1 MRRSAMVM
9 AAAFLGVHAG
19 CDGSKDGSAASART
33 PVRVQLNWVP
43 EPEFGGIFAAQQ
55 DGLYAAAGL
64 DVDIRKGG
72 SQVPVAQLVASGQA
86 DFGVM
91 TAEDVLTLRDRGGD
105 LVAVFAIFQD
115 NPTGFLLHE
124 SNPITTIEQLWMSAS
139 TVAVDASPPYV
150 RLLNLK
156 YGGKDLKLVPY
167 TGALAGFLAS
177 KDAVQQ
183 CFITAE
189 PVECRLR
196 GVPTRVLSVAT
207 VFNPYAAVLA
217 TSAAS
222 AAKRPE
228 IVEAFVRA
236 TSEGWRRYFAD
247 PPKYNIGI
255 AALNPSMSLEAM
267 NIAAELERP
276 LIVPADGAAIGSMRS
291 ERWQQLERELVQVGT
306 IESGR
311 TPASGVLWSAPVGT
325 PSGAAADAKP

>member
-1 MRRSAMVM
+1 MWRSVVV
-9 AAAFLGVHAG
+9 AAATFLCLHVG
-19 CDGSKDGSAASART
+19 CDQSKDGSAT
-33 PVRVQLNWVP
+33 PAAAMVRVQLNWVP

-55 DGLYAAAGL
+55 DGLYSAAGL

-105 LVAVFAIFQD
+105 LVAVFAIFQE

-124 SNPITTIEQLWMSAS
+124 SNPITTIEQLWTSSS
-139 TVAVDASPPYV
+139 TVAVDANPPFV
-150 RLLNLK
+150 RLLNAK
-156 YGGKDLKLVPY
+156 YGGKDLKMVPY

-177 KDAVQQ
+177 EDAVQQ

-222 AAKRPE
+222 AAKRPQV
-228 IVEAFVRA
+228 VEAFVRA
-236 TSEGWRRYFAD
+236 TSEGWRRYFAE
-247 PPKYNIGI
+247 PSKYNPGI

-267 NIAAELERP
+267 NIAAEMERP
-276 LIVPADGAAIGSMRS
+276 LIVPADGSPIGSMRL
-291 ERWQQLERELVQVGT
+291 ERWQQLERELAQVGT

-311 TPASGVLWSAPVGT
+311 MPSAGVLWSAQVGT
-325 PSGAAADAKP
+325 ASGATATTP

>member
-1 MRRSAMVM
+1 MWRSVVV
-9 AAAFLGVHAG
+9 AAATFLCLHVG
-19 CDGSKDGSAASART
+19 CDQSKDGSAT
-33 PVRVQLNWVP
+33 PAAAMVRVQLNWVP

-55 DGLYAAAGL
+55 DGLYSAAGL

-105 LVAVFAIFQD
+105 LVAVFAIFQE

-124 SNPITTIEQLWMSAS
+124 SNPITTIEQLWTSSS
-139 TVAVDASPPYV
+139 TVAVDANPPFV
-150 RLLNLK
+150 RLLNAK
-156 YGGKDLKLVPY
+156 YGGKDLKMVPY

-177 KDAVQQ
+177 EDAVQQ

-222 AAKRPE
+222 AAKRPQV
-228 IVEAFVRA
+228 VEAFVRA
-236 TSEGWRRYFAD
+236 TSEGWRRYFAE
-247 PPKYNIGI
+247 PAKYNPGI

-267 NIAAELERP
+267 NIAAEMERP
-276 LIVPADGAAIGSMRS
+276 LIVPADGSPIGSMRL
-291 ERWQQLERELVQVGT
+291 ERWQQLERELAQVGT

-311 TPASGVLWSAPVGT
+311 MPSAGVLWSAPVGT
-325 PSGAAADAKP
+325 ASGATATTP

>member
-1 MRRSAMVM
+1 MWRSVVV
-9 AAAFLGVHAG
+9 AAATFLCLHVG
-19 CDGSKDGSAASART
+19 CDQSKDGSAT
-33 PVRVQLNWVP
+33 PAAAMVRVQLNWVP

-55 DGLYAAAGL
+55 DGLYSAAGL

-105 LVAVFAIFQD
+105 LVAVFAIFQE

-124 SNPITTIEQLWMSAS
+124 SNPITTIEQLWTSSS
-139 TVAVDASPPYV
+139 TVAVDANPPFV
-150 RLLNLK
+150 RLLNAK
-156 YGGKDLKLVPY
+156 YGGKDLKMVPY

-177 KDAVQQ
+177 EDAVQQ

-222 AAKRPE
+222 AAKRPQV
-228 IVEAFVRA
+228 VEAFVRA
-236 TSEGWRRYFAD
+236 TSEGWRRYFAE
-247 PPKYNIGI
+247 PSKYNPGI

-267 NIAAELERP
+267 NIAAEMERP
-276 LIVPADGAAIGSMRS
+276 LIVPADGSPIGSMRL
-291 ERWQQLERELVQVGT
+291 ERWQQLERELAQVGT

-311 TPASGVLWSAPVGT
+311 MPSAGVLWSAPVGT
-325 PSGAAADAKP
+325 ASGATATTP

>member
-1 MRRSAMVM
+1 MWRCVRLAI
-9 AAAFLGVHAG
+9 AAFLCVPSS
-19 CDGSKDGSAASART
+19 CTESKDGAAPAGRT
-33 PVRVQLNWVP
+33 AVRVQLNWVP

-55 DGLYAAAGL
+55 DGLYSLAGL

-91 TAEDVLTLRDRGGD
+91 TAEDVLTLRDRGGE
-105 LVAVFAIFQD
+105 LVAVFAIFQE

-124 SNPITTIEQLWMSAS
+124 SNPITTLEQLWTSSS
-139 TVAVDASPPYV
+139 TVAVDANPPFV
-150 RLLNLK
+150 RLLNLQF
-156 YGGKDLKLVPY
+156 GGKDLKLVPY

-196 GVPTRVLSVAT
+196 GVPTRVLSIAP

-217 TSAAS
+217 TRASTAS
-222 AAKRPE
+222 ANPAM
-228 IVEAFVRA
+228 VESFVRA

-247 PPKYNIGI
+247 PAKYNPAI
-255 AALNPSMSLEAM
+255 AALNPSMSIEAM
-267 NIAAELERP
+267 NMAAELERP
-276 LIVPADGAAIGSMRS
+276 LIVPADGSAIGSMRP

-306 IESGR
+306 IAAGR
-311 TPASGVLWSAPVGT
+311 TPSDGALWTP
-325 PSGAAADAKP
+325 PSGSNSGATSTKP

>member
-1 MRRSAMVM
+1 MWRSAT
-9 AAAFLGVHAG
+9 AAVATILCLLTG
-19 CDGSKDGSAASART
+19 CDGSKESGSATTART
-33 PVRVQLNWVP
+33 TVRVQLNWVP

-55 DGLYAAAGL
+55 DGLYAAAGI
-64 DVDIRKGG
+64 DVDIRNGG
-72 SQVPVAQLVASGQA
+72 AQVPVAQLVASRHA

-115 NPTGFLLHE
+115 NPTGFLVHE
-124 SNPITTIEQLWMSAS
+124 SNPITTLEQLWTSSS
-139 TVAVDASPPYV
+139 TIGVDANPPYV

-189 PVECRLR
+189 PVECKLR
-196 GVPTRVLSVAT
+196 GVPTRVLSVGS

-222 AAKRPE
+222 AAKRPDQ
-228 IVEAFVRA
+228 VEAFVQA
-236 TSEGWRRYFAD
+236 TSEGWRRYLAD
-247 PPKYNIGI
+247 PAKYNPAI
-255 AALNPSMSLEAM
+255 AALNPSMSLEEM
-267 NIAAELERP
+267 NIAAEMERP
-276 LIVPADGAAIGSMRS
+276 LIVPADGSPIGSMRQ
-291 ERWQQLERELVQVGT
+291 ERWQQLERELTEVGT
-306 IESGR
+306 IEAGR
-311 TPASGVLWSAPVGT
+311 TPATGVLWSRSARETATT
-325 PSGAAADAKP
+325 P